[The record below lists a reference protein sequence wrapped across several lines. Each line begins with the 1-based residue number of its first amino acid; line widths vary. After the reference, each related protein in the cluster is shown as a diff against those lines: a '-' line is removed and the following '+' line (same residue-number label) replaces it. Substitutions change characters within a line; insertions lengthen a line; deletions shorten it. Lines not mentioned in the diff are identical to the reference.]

1 LTKCGSSDYD
11 CADLHPM
18 KKKFS
23 IRPAAP
29 EDVPVIFGLVRE
41 LAAYEK
47 LSHEVTATEEL
58 LRRHLFGERRHAEAI
73 LVWVEEECAGFALF
87 FHNFSTFLGKP
98 GIYLEDLYVRPEF
111 RGRGY
116 GRAMMIHLARLARE
130 RDCGRF
136 EWAVLNWNQPSLD
149 FYRSIGALPMSDWAI
164 QRVVGAAL
172 EKLAEQKMPGE

>member
-1 LTKCGSSDYD
+1 MNG
-11 CADLHPM
+11 
-18 KKKFS
+18 KFS
-23 IRPAAP
+23 IRSATP
-29 EDVPVIFGLVRE
+29 EDVPVILGLVHE

-58 LRRHLFGERRHAEAI
+58 LRRNLFGERRHAEAI

-98 GIYLEDLYVRPEF
+98 GLYLEDLYVRPEF

-116 GRAMMIHLARLARE
+116 GRAMMIYLARLASE

-136 EWAVLNWNQPSLD
+136 EWAVLNWNEPSLE
-149 FYRSIGALPMSDWAI
+149 FYRSIGALPMSDWTI
-164 QRVVGAAL
+164 QRVVGKAL
-172 EKLAEQKMPGE
+172 EKLSRQKMPGE

>member
-1 LTKCGSSDYD
+1 
-11 CADLHPM
+11 M

-29 EDVPVIFGLVRE
+29 ENVPVILGLVRE
-41 LAAYEK
+41 LAEYEK

-58 LRRHLFGERRHAEAI
+58 LRRNLFGERRHAEAI
-73 LVWVEEECAGFALF
+73 LVWTEEKCAGFALF

-130 RDCGRF
+130 RDCERF
-136 EWAVLNWNQPSLD
+136 EWAVLNWNQPSLE
-149 FYRSIGALPMSDWAI
+149 FYRSIGALPMSDWTI
-164 QRVVGAAL
+164 QRVVGTAL
-172 EKLAEQKMPGE
+172 EQLAEQKMPAE